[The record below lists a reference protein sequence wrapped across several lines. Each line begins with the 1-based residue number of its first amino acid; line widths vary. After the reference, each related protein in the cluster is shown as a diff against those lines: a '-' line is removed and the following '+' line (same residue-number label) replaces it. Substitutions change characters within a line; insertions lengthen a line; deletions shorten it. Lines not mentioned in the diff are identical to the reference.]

1 MNLEGSRLARPQAR
15 LAGRAALL
23 LASCLCLGACA
34 TQSGA
39 PVRQGPQEPTLASRA
54 QTGLGLRGPDISE
67 LLKTIAVAPYVP
79 PDPMDCAGLD
89 KEIAGLDQVLGPDVD
104 VKEVPEDR
112 GQQMQKAAGDALV
125 GMVPYRGVVRWMTG
139 AGGLEHERAR
149 AVLAAAARRGFLK
162 GLRLAHACGS
172 QVAH

>member
-1 MNLEGSRLARPQAR
+1 LVLEGRRSTRSRAILV
-15 LAGRAALL
+15 GRAALIPLMCL
-23 LASCLCLGACA
+23 LLGACA

-39 PVRQGPQEPTLASRA
+39 PVRPGPQEPTLASRA
-54 QTGLGLRGPDISE
+54 QTGLGLPGPDISE

-104 VKEVPEDR
+104 VKAVPEDR

-139 AGGLEHERAR
+139 AGALERD
-149 AVLAAAARRGFLK
+149 VLAAAARRGFLK
-162 GLRLAHACGS
+162 GLRLAHACGPRD
-172 QVAH
+172 AH